1 MRDLFGGS
9 NSIAE
14 TLEEKKEE
22 GKKELLVVCRCSTSR
37 EGAKRNT

>member
-14 TLEEKKEE
+14 TLEEKKKEE
-22 GKKELLVVCRCSTSR
+22 KIARCVQVLD
-37 EGAKRNT
+37 E

>member
-22 GKKELLVVCRCSTSR
+22 GKKRIARRVQVLDE
-37 EGAKRNT
+37 